1 MNQTVMSNKVLY
13 RSKPVKELKGECRC
27 PGDKSV
33 SHRSIMM
40 GSVAKGITRVRG
52 FLEGEDNLAT
62 LKAFQRMGIE
72 IVIEKTGDII
82 VHGKGLYG
90 LEKPGAPLY
99 LGNSGTSIRLLTGL
113 FAAQRFDLCLE
124 GDESLSRRPMKRVT
138 EPLKL
143 MGAKIETSPTGTPP
157 VKIWG
162 GQTLTGIDFVLPVA
176 SAQVKSSIL
185 LAGLYAHG
193 TTCVTENEP
202 TRDHTE
208 RMFQAFQLEVMTEV
222 LDENKEAVCLTGRRR
237 ITLQGGQ
244 TLLAA
249 DIQVPADISS
259 SAFFIVAALIAHKA
273 EIIIKGI
280 GVNPTRTGIL
290 PILKAMGA
298 KISLENERIEGGEPV
313 ADLIV
318 LSSELVGIDIP
329 RETIPLAIDEFPIV
343 FVAAACAKG
352 ITRLRH
358 AEELRVKESDRIA
371 AMAEGLTKLGIETTV
386 YPDGI
391 DIVGGTLK
399 SGRVNSLGDHRIAM
413 AFTVAALRAE
423 GVVEIEDCANV
434 ATSFPNFISMA
445 RSLGFDITVEVG
457 K

>member
-1 MNQTVMSNKVLY
+1 M
-13 RSKPVKELKGECRC
+13 
-27 PGDKSV
+27 
-33 SHRSIMM
+33 
-40 GSVAKGITRVRG
+40 
-52 FLEGEDNLAT
+52 
-62 LKAFQRMGIE
+62 
-72 IVIEKTGDII
+72 
-82 VHGKGLYG
+82 
-90 LEKPGAPLY
+90 
-99 LGNSGTSIRLLTGL
+99 
-113 FAAQRFDLCLE
+113 
-124 GDESLSRRPMKRVT
+124 
-138 EPLKL
+138 
-143 MGAKIETSPTGTPP
+143 
-157 VKIWG
+157 
-162 GQTLTGIDFVLPVA
+162 
-176 SAQVKSSIL
+176 
-185 LAGLYAHG
+185 
-193 TTCVTENEP
+193 
-202 TRDHTE
+202 
-208 RMFQAFQLEVMTEV
+208 
-222 LDENKEAVCLTGRRR
+222 
-237 ITLQGGQ
+237 QGGQ